1 LSANS
6 GDHRNSIKGQRVE
19 GSYRLKGITMSH
31 ACRDCADKHL
41 SRRGFL
47 GAAGGGFLGFAAARQ
62 AEVFGAP
69 NLGWLLPQ
77 EGGTRTAA
85 KSCIVVWLAGG
96 PSHIDTFDPKEG
108 RDTGGPTKAIPT
120 SVDGIQIADNLPI
133 IATQMRN
140 ASLIRSLTSREGSH
154 ERGRY
159 LMHTG
164 YAPTGTVVHP
174 SMGAITAMEVGN
186 KDLDLP
192 NFISIGRPTEGA
204 GFLPPDYSPFVVD
217 NPQPGQKGAV
227 QIKNLAPAGGDDRRF
242 RERMRLLQEQERDF
256 ARERQCEETERHKAA
271 YEKADKLMHTPLLR
285 AFNIGEERED
295 LRKSYG
301 ENRFGYGCLLA
312 RRLVEVGV
320 KFVEVTLDGWD
331 THQENFTRVKQLC
344 GSLDPGLGTLLRDLR
359 ERRLLD
365 STLVVCM
372 GEFGRTPRINQNE
385 GRDHY
390 PRVFSALIAGGGLKN
405 GRVVGASD
413 RDGVDVKDRPVIV
426 GDLLAT
432 IYTAMGVDVKKQVIS
447 PLGRPLKFVDSG
459 TPIKELLS

>member
-1 LSANS
+1 
-6 GDHRNSIKGQRVE
+6 
-19 GSYRLKGITMSH
+19 MSH
-31 ACRDCADKHL
+31 ACRDCAHKHL

-62 AEVFGAP
+62 TDLFGAP
-69 NLGWLLPQ
+69 ALDWLLPQ
-77 EGGTRTAA
+77 EGATRAAA
-85 KSCIVVWLAGG
+85 KACIVVWLAGG

-108 RDTGGPTKAIPT
+108 RDTARLKSINTA
-120 SVDGIQIADNLPI
+120 VDGLQLTELFPTLAG
-133 IATQMRN
+133 QMKN

-159 LMHTG
+159 FMHTG

-174 SMGAITAMEVGN
+174 SMGSITAMEVGDKN
-186 KDLDLP
+186 LDLP

-204 GFLPPDYSPFVVD
+204 GFLPPDFAPFVVD
-217 NPQPGQKGAV
+217 NPQAAKGGAV
-227 QIKNLAPAGGDDRRF
+227 QIKNLAPAGNDDRRF
-242 RERMRLLQEQERDF
+242 RERMRLLAEQERDF
-256 ARERQCEETERHKAA
+256 ARDRACEETDRHKAA

-285 AFNIGEERED
+285 AFNLGEERED
-295 LRKSYG
+295 LRKAYG
-301 ENRFGYGCLLA
+301 DNRFGAGCLLA

-331 THQENFTRVKQLC
+331 THQENFTRVPQLC
-344 GSLDPGLGTLLRDLR
+344 ASLDPGLGTLLRDLQ
-359 ERRLLD
+359 ERRMLD

-372 GEFGRTPRINQNE
+372 GEFGRTPKIKDNVPNG

-390 PRVFSALIAGGGLKN
+390 PRVFSGLIAGGGIAG
-405 GRVVGASD
+405 GRVVGSSD
-413 RDGVDVKDRPVIV
+413 RDGVDIKDRPVMV

-432 IYTAMGVDVKKQVIS
+432 MYTSLGVDIKKQVIS

-459 TPIKELLS
+459 SPIKELLS

>member
-1 LSANS
+1 
-6 GDHRNSIKGQRVE
+6 
-19 GSYRLKGITMSH
+19 MSH
-31 ACRDCADKHL
+31 ACRDCAHKHL

-62 AEVFGAP
+62 AEIFGAP
-69 NLGWLLPQ
+69 TLDWLLPQ
-77 EGGTRTAA
+77 EGATRSAA
-85 KSCIVVWLAGG
+85 KACIVVWLAGG

-108 RDTGGPTKAIPT
+108 RETGGATKAINTTVENIQVAQYLPT
-120 SVDGIQIADNLPI
+120 IAG
-133 IATQMRN
+133 QMKN

-159 LMHTG
+159 LLHTG

-174 SMGAITAMEVGN
+174 SMGAVTAMEVGN

-204 GFLPPDYSPFVVD
+204 GFLPPDFAPFVVD
-217 NPQPGQKGAV
+217 NPQPAQNGAV
-227 QIKNLAPAGGDDRRF
+227 QIKNLAPAGNDDKRF
-242 RERMRLLQEQERDF
+242 RERMRLLWEQERDF
-256 ARERQCEETERHKAA
+256 ARDRACEETERHKAA
-271 YEKADKLMHTPLLR
+271 YEKADKLMHTPLLK
-285 AFNIGEERED
+285 AFNLGEERED
-295 LRKSYG
+295 LRKAYG
-301 ENRFGYGCLLA
+301 QNRFGAGCLLA

-331 THQENFTRVKQLC
+331 THQENFKRVPELC
-344 GSLDPGLGTLLRDLR
+344 SSLDPGLGTLLRDLH
-359 ERRLLD
+359 ERRMLD

-372 GEFGRTPRINQNE
+372 GEFGRTPKINANQ

-390 PRVFSALIAGGGLKN
+390 PRVFSGLIAGGGLQN
-405 GRVVGASD
+405 GRVVGSSD
-413 RDGVDVKDRPVIV
+413 RDGVDVKDRPVMV
-426 GDLLAT
+426 GDLLST
-432 IYTAMGVDVKKQVIS
+432 IYTAMGVDYKKQVIS